1 MQVTQTS
8 VEGLSHEYQ
17 VVVPVDE
24 VSNRIKDRLKE
35 LQQTVRIN
43 GFRPGKVP
51 ISILRQRY
59 VNSVMGEVLEKVVG
73 ETSQQALKDGGVRPA
88 LQPKIEIKSF
98 EEDKDLE
105 YVMLV
110 EALPEIDLPD
120 LKKLK
125 FTRMKVETTE
135 AQVESAVEN
144 LAERNRTFAEVKR
157 KRKSKN
163 GEVLVIDFKTTVDG
177 TQLENGTG
185 ENFRVGLGANS
196 FLPGF
201 DEQLVGAKAGDLC
214 SITLTLPDSYPD
226 ERFQGKEAVF
236 EVNVKEHLEPEEI
249 KIDDSL
255 AKALGLEDL
264 AALHAATRGEL
275 ERGNNAQSRTR
286 LKRDLLDTFAET
298 YDFEVP
304 NGMIEREF
312 EGIWAQIESDL
323 ERAGSSWADE
333 EQTEDEARAE
343 YRGIAERRVRLALL
357 LSEVG
362 QENNITV
369 PQEELNQAVM
379 AQARRYPG
387 KEQEVFDYFRDH
399 PEAISGLHAPL
410 FEDKVVDFVIEMS
423 DISETV
429 VTIEELYRN
438 PDAPVLD
445 EPSTPSEGKAKRTK
459 KATKGLPKKK
469 EAVKAVKN
477 KTKRKSSSKIK
488 SV

>member
-1 MQVTQTS
+1 MKVTETS
-8 VEGLSHEYQ
+8 VEGLNHEYQ
-17 VVVPVDE
+17 IVVPMVE
-24 VSNRIKDRLKE
+24 VRNRISDRLKE

-110 EALPEIDLPD
+110 EALPDVDLPD
-120 LKKLK
+120 LKKFK

-135 AQVESAVEN
+135 AEVDSAVEK
-144 LAERNRTFAEVKR
+144 LGERNRTFAEVKR

-163 GEVLVIDFKTTVDG
+163 GEVLVVDFKATVDG
-177 TQLENGTG
+177 TPLENGSG
-185 ENFRVGLGANS
+185 QDFRVGLGANS

-201 DEQLVGAKAGDLC
+201 DEQLIGAKAGDLC
-214 SITLTLPDSYPD
+214 SITITLPDNYRD
-226 ERFQGKEAVF
+226 EKLRGKEAVF
-236 EVNVKEHLEPEEI
+236 EVKVKEHLEPEEI
-249 KIDDSL
+249 KVDDTL

-264 AALHAATRGEL
+264 TALKAAARTEL

-298 YDFEVP
+298 YGFDVP

-312 EGIWAQIESDL
+312 EGIWAQIESDM
-323 ERAGSSWADE
+323 ERAGSSWEDE

-343 YRGIAERRVRLALL
+343 YKGIAERRVRLALL

-379 AQARRYPG
+379 EQARRYPG
-387 KEQEVFDYFRDH
+387 KEQEVFDYFRGH
-399 PEAISGLHAPL
+399 PEAIGGLHAPL
-410 FEDKVVDFVIEMS
+410 FEDKVVDFIIEMS

-429 VTIEELYRN
+429 VTVEELFQN
-438 PDAPVLD
+438 PDAPVSD
-445 EPSTPSEGKAKRTK
+445 KPSSPSEGKGKRSK
-459 KATKGLPKKK
+459 NVTKGLPKKK
-469 EAVKAVKN
+469 EPVKAAK
-477 KTKRKSSSKIK
+477 KKAKKKSSS
-488 SV
+488 